1 MLSTEDAAPTET
13 ATSTEVPSSSPDV
26 VVMTNIAQGLI
37 TSAEEAEDVEAA
49 LSQKQQP
56 TKISTNSA
64 INSMQTQPLPT
75 NSTGA
80 GLTKRRSLKERF
92 LPTTDADDSNSNTK
106 CSQPITIAP
115 SPATK
120 APKDTLKAVYAAGK
134 YKAGLRMDVL
144 MVQSTMAGIFIAFA
158 GQLYLSVGGG
168 VLGAAL
174 FPGGLIAVILTSA
187 ELFTGDA
194 LIFVASVLGG
204 QVPLRKLLRNW
215 TVSWCCNFVG
225 SLLWAFFLG
234 YLSNAVEDVHA
245 TELAISVAEKKA
257 LDHMGAIFLKGV
269 GANFLVCIAV
279 WQGTTAEEVAGKVLA
294 LWWPTASFILLGF
307 SHCVANMYLI
317 PIGMMLGANISVG
330 RMFSSILMATLG
342 NVVGG
347 GIFVGAVYWYVF
359 DSMAS
364 FGGLTARIR
373 HHMTS
378 KPMASALHHAGTAS
392 FLHTHHNHHGNVS
405 THHHTQPTDG
415 NSSCQSEQNVD
426 V

>member
-1 MLSTEDAAPTET
+1 MSPSEDAAPTET
-13 ATSTEVPSSSPDV
+13 ATSTEVPINSPDV
-26 VVMTNIAQGLI
+26 VVMTNIAQGVI
-37 TSAEEAEDVEAA
+37 SSAEEAEDVEAA
-49 LSQKQQP
+49 LSQKGQHD
-56 TKISTNSA
+56 ISTNTTS
-64 INSMQTQPLPT
+64 NSIQQPSLPT
-75 NSTGA
+75 SSTGA

-92 LPTTDADDSNSNTK
+92 LPTTTADNSATIANAN
-106 CSQPITIAP
+106 CNQPITIAP
-115 SPATK
+115 SPSTK

-134 YKAGLRMDVL
+134 YKAGLSLDVL
-144 MVQSTMAGIFIAFA
+144 MVQSTMAGVFIAFA

-194 LIFVASVLGG
+194 LIFVASLLGG
-204 QVPLRKLLRNW
+204 QVPLRKLVRNW

-234 YLSNAVEDVHA
+234 YLSNAVEDSGA

-307 SHCVANMYLI
+307 SHCVANMYLV
-317 PIGMMLGANISVG
+317 PVGMMLGANISVG
-330 RMFSSILMATLG
+330 RMISSLLMATLG

-347 GIFVGAVYWYVF
+347 GIFVGGVYWYVF

-364 FGGLTARIR
+364 FGGLTSRIR
-373 HHMTS
+373 HNMRSNAVTR
-378 KPMASALHHAGTAS
+378 ALHHAGTAS
-392 FLHTHHNHHGNVS
+392 SHTHHNQHGTTS
-405 THHHTQPTDG
+405 THRHTQSADG
-415 NSSCQSEQNVD
+415 NSSGHSEQNVD
-426 V
+426 A